1 MQDAGS
7 SNKTFVMMF
16 SKVEGGKQVSEALV
30 KAKRDSD
37 HEGKIEILENKVNH
51 LDCAASA
58 IDQTKAMFE
67 SISHKKRQH
76 HVVGDNSLD
85 YRRDS

>member
-76 HVVGDNSLD
+76 QPMSDNSLN
-85 YRRDS
+85 YRRES